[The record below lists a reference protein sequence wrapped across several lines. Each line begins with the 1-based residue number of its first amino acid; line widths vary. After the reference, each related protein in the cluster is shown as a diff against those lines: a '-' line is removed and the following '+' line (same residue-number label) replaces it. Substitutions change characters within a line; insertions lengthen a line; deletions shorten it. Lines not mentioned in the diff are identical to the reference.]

1 MCINRLQNEIC
12 TGTSMAKLLIFAHRG
27 EAQAFFN
34 EWDLNPVN
42 FFFTGLFKNKDHYLL
57 ITGEGPKDASEKTV
71 AVLAAFKEEITEV
84 INIGIAGSLTP
95 KLKIND
101 LVWVRSSYAQNA
113 ERCEFK
119 SFTTKNHNNIDCI
132 TAYSRVTTPEEKK
145 MLSSFADIVDRELWA
160 IASAAHLFRIELS
173 ALKLI
178 SDESDSADI
187 CQLVKDE
194 APALSKKLFTEYQNY
209 LKKLASLAPVE
220 LVAPKSN
227 SVEDYILTHPKLYFT
242 TSQTRKL
249 STLVKGISLKKI
261 MSDEEMK
268 SFTNDLVESSAEE
281 KTSKEISKQLL
292 HLLGEKLNP
301 LNTLIKNK
309 INEALT
315 PLTNSGA
322 QANFDP
328 ELEQDYIQLNYQI
341 RSTKDQKKL
350 ILALEQF
357 NYQKIKDIFSG
368 NLGDDV

>member
-1 MCINRLQNEIC
+1 
-12 TGTSMAKLLIFAHRG
+12 MAKLLIFAHRG

-34 EWDLNPVN
+34 AWEFLPVS
-42 FFFTGLFKNKDHYLL
+42 FYFTGLFKNHDHYLL
-57 ITGEGPKDASEKTV
+57 ITGEGPKEASEKTV
-71 AVLAAFKEEITEV
+71 AVLSAFKPEITEV

-95 KLKIND
+95 KLKVGD
-101 LVWVRSSYAQNA
+101 HVWVRSSYAQNA
-113 ERCEFK
+113 KACEFK
-119 SFTTKNHNNIDCI
+119 SFTTKNHSNIDCI

-145 MLSSFADIVDRELWA
+145 TLSSFADIVDRELWS
-160 IASAAHLFRIELS
+160 IASAAHLFKIELS

-178 SDESDSADI
+178 SDESDSTDI

-209 LKKLASLAPVE
+209 LNKQVVAAPIS

-227 SVEDYILTHPKLYFT
+227 TTLDYILTHPKLYFT

-249 STLVKGISLKKI
+249 TTVLRGLTLKKI
-261 MSDEEMK
+261 LDDEEMK
-268 SFTNDLVESSAEE
+268 TFTQNLIESTNDSIS
-281 KTSKEISKQLL
+281 SKELSKMLL
-292 HLLGEKLNP
+292 NLLGEKLNP
-301 LNTLIKNK
+301 LNTQIKK
-309 INEALT
+309 RITDVLA
-315 PLTNSGA
+315 PLTDAGA

-357 NYQKIKDIFSG
+357 NYQKIKDIFKG
-368 NLGDDV
+368 ELDDDV

>member
-1 MCINRLQNEIC
+1 MH
-12 TGTSMAKLLIFAHRG
+12 KLLVFAHRG

-34 EWDLNPVN
+34 EWELLPVN
-42 FFFTGLFKNKDHYLL
+42 FYFTGLFKNKDHYVL
-57 ITGEGPKDASEKTV
+57 ITGEGPKEASEKTV
-71 AVLAAFKEEITEV
+71 ATLSAFKNEISEV
-84 INIGIAGSLTP
+84 FNIGIAGSLNP
-95 KLKIND
+95 KLKVGDI
-101 LVWVRSSYAQNA
+101 VWVRSSYAQNA

-119 SFTTKNHNNIDCI
+119 SFTTKNHTSIDCI

-145 MLSSFADIVDRELWA
+145 ILSSFADIVDRELWS

-178 SDESDSADI
+178 SDESDSTDI

-194 APALSKKLFTEYQNY
+194 APALSKKLFSEYQNY
-209 LKKLASLAPVE
+209 LLKKESSAPVV

-227 SVEDYILTHPKLYFT
+227 TTEDFILSHPKLYFT

-249 STLVKGISLKKI
+249 STLLRGLALKKI
-261 MSDEEMK
+261 LDDEEIK
-268 SFTNDLVESSAEE
+268 TFTLNLIESTADE

-292 HLLGEKLNP
+292 NLLGEKLNP
-301 LNTLIKNK
+301 LNTQIKNK
-309 INEALT
+309 IAEVLA
-315 PLTNSGA
+315 PLTDSGA

>member
-1 MCINRLQNEIC
+1 M
-12 TGTSMAKLLIFAHRG
+12 TSSNLHVQIGLIMARLLIFAHRG

-34 EWDLNPVN
+34 EWDLLPVN
-42 FFFTGLFKNKDHYLL
+42 FYFTGLFKNKDHFVL
-57 ITGEGPKDASEKTV
+57 ITGEGPKEASEKSV
-71 AVLAAFKEEITEV
+71 AVLSSFKDEITEV

-95 KLKIND
+95 KLKVGD
-101 LVWVRSSYAQNA
+101 HVWVRSSYAQNA

-119 SFTTKNHNNIDCI
+119 SFTTKTHDNIDCI

-145 MLSSFADIVDRELWA
+145 LLSSFADIVDRELWS
-160 IASAAHLFRIELS
+160 IASAGHLFRVDVL

-178 SDESDSADI
+178 SDESDSTDI

-194 APALSKKLFTEYQNY
+194 APALSKKLFSEYQNY
-209 LKKLASLAPVE
+209 LKKQVSSTPVT

-227 SVEDYILTHPKLYFT
+227 TIEDFILTHPKLYFT
-242 TSQTRKL
+242 TSQARKL
-249 STLVKGISLKKI
+249 STLLRGLALKKI
-261 MSDEEMK
+261 LDDEEIK
-268 SFTNDLVESSAEE
+268 TFTQNLIESTADE
-281 KTSKEISKQLL
+281 KTSKEISKMLL
-292 HLLGEKLNP
+292 NLLGEKLNP
-301 LNTLIKNK
+301 LNTQIKNK
-309 INEALT
+309 IAEVLA
-315 PLTNSGA
+315 PLTDAGA

>member
-1 MCINRLQNEIC
+1 MVR
-12 TGTSMAKLLIFAHRG
+12 LLIFAHRG

-34 EWDLNPVN
+34 EWDLLPVN
-42 FFFTGLFKNKDHYLL
+42 FYFTGLFKNKDHFVL
-57 ITGEGPKDASEKTV
+57 ITGEGPKEASEKSV
-71 AVLAAFKEEITEV
+71 AVLSSFKDEITEIV
-84 INIGIAGSLTP
+84 NIGIAGSLTP
-95 KLKIND
+95 KLKVGD
-101 LVWVRSSYAQNA
+101 HVWVRSSYAQNA

-119 SFTTKNHNNIDCI
+119 SFTTKTHDNIDCI

-145 MLSSFADIVDRELWA
+145 ILSSFADIVDRELWS
-160 IASAAHLFRIELS
+160 IASAGHLFRVDVL

-178 SDESDSADI
+178 SDESDSTDI

-209 LKKLASLAPVE
+209 LKRQESKSPII

-227 SVEDYILTHPKLYFT
+227 TIEDFILTHPKLYFT

-249 STLVKGISLKKI
+249 TTLLRGLALKKI
-261 MSDEEMK
+261 LDDEEIK
-268 SFTNDLVESSAEE
+268 TFTQNLIESTADSIS
-281 KTSKEISKQLL
+281 SKEISKMLL
-292 HLLGEKLNP
+292 NLLGEKLNP
-301 LNTLIKNK
+301 LNTQIKNK
-309 INEALT
+309 IAEALA
-315 PLTNSGA
+315 PLTDTGA

-368 NLGDDV
+368 KLGDDV

>member
-1 MCINRLQNEIC
+1 
-12 TGTSMAKLLIFAHRG
+12 MAKLLIFAHRG

-34 EWDLNPVN
+34 EWELLPVN
-42 FFFTGLFKNKDHYLL
+42 FYFTGLFQNKDHYVL
-57 ITGEGPKDASEKTV
+57 ITGEGPKEASEKTV
-71 AVLAAFKEEITEV
+71 AVLSSFKPDITEV

-95 KLKIND
+95 KLKVGD
-101 LVWVRSSYAQNA
+101 HVWVRSSYAQNA

-145 MLSSFADIVDRELWA
+145 ILSSFADIVDRELWS
-160 IASAAHLFRIELS
+160 IASAAHLFKIELS

-178 SDESDSADI
+178 SDESDSDDI

-194 APALSKKLFTEYQNY
+194 APTLSKKLFFEYQNY
-209 LKKLASLAPVE
+209 LKQQTEATSVTLIAPQ
-220 LVAPKSN
+220 SN
-227 SVEDYILTHPKLYFT
+227 SILDYILTHPKLYFT

-249 STLVKGISLKKI
+249 TTLIRGLALKKVLDDGEI
-261 MSDEEMK
+261 KTLTQNLIES
-268 SFTNDLVESSAEE
+268 TNDSVS
-281 KTSKEISKQLL
+281 SKEISKILL
-292 HLLGEKLNP
+292 NLLGEKLNP
-301 LNTLIKNK
+301 LNTQIKNK
-309 INEALT
+309 ITEALA
-315 PLTNSGA
+315 PLTDAGA

>member
-1 MCINRLQNEIC
+1 
-12 TGTSMAKLLIFAHRG
+12 MAKLLIFAHRG

-34 EWDLNPVN
+34 VWEFLPVN
-42 FFFTGLFKNKDHYLL
+42 FYFTGLFKNKDHYLL
-57 ITGEGPKDASEKTV
+57 ITGEGPKEASEKTV
-71 AVLAAFKEEITEV
+71 AVLSAFKPEISEV
-84 INIGIAGSLTP
+84 VNIGIAGSLAP
-95 KLKIND
+95 KLKVGD

-132 TAYSRVTTPEEKK
+132 TAYSRVTTVEEKK
-145 MLSSFADIVDRELWA
+145 TLSSFADIVDRELWS

-178 SDESDSADI
+178 SDESDSTDI
-187 CQLVKDE
+187 CQLVKEE

-209 LKKLASLAPVE
+209 LKKQESIAPVV
-220 LVAPKSN
+220 LVAAKTN
-227 SVEDYILTHPKLYFT
+227 TIEDYILTHPKLYFT

-249 STLVKGISLKKI
+249 TTLLRGLALKKI
-261 MSDEEMK
+261 LDDEEIK
-268 SFTNDLVESSAEE
+268 TFTQNLIESTADSIS
-281 KTSKEISKQLL
+281 SKELSKMLL
-292 HLLGEKLNP
+292 NLLGEKLNP
-301 LNTLIKNK
+301 LNTQIKNK
-309 INEALT
+309 IAEVLA
-315 PLTNSGA
+315 PLTDTGA

-357 NYQKIKDIFSG
+357 NYQKIKDIFKG
-368 NLGDDV
+368 EFGDDV

>member
-1 MCINRLQNEIC
+1 
-12 TGTSMAKLLIFAHRG
+12 MAKLLIFAHRG

-34 EWDLNPVN
+34 EWELLPVN
-42 FFFTGLFKNKDHYLL
+42 FYFTGLFKNKDHYLL
-57 ITGEGPKDASEKTV
+57 ITGEGPKEASEKTV
-71 AVLAAFKEEITEV
+71 AVLAAFKPEITEV

-95 KLKIND
+95 KLKVGEH
-101 LVWVRSSYAQNA
+101 VWVRSSYAQNA

-145 MLSSFADIVDRELWA
+145 TLSSFADIVDRELWS
-160 IASAAHLFRIELS
+160 IASAAHLFKIELS

-178 SDESDSADI
+178 SDESNSDDI

-194 APALSKKLFTEYQNY
+194 APTLSKKLFCEYQNY
-209 LKKLASLAPVE
+209 LKKQTEAAPVA

-227 SVEDYILTHPKLYFT
+227 TILDYILTHPKLYFT

-249 STLVKGISLKKI
+249 TTLLRGLALKKI
-261 MSDEEMK
+261 LDDEEIK
-268 SFTNDLVESSAEE
+268 TFTQNLIESTNDSIS
-281 KTSKEISKQLL
+281 SKEISKMLL
-292 HLLGEKLNP
+292 NLLGEKLNP
-301 LNTLIKNK
+301 LNTQIKNK
-309 INEALT
+309 ITEALA
-315 PLTNSGA
+315 PLTDSGA

-357 NYQKIKDIFSG
+357 NYQKIKDIFKG
-368 NLGDDV
+368 ELGDDV